1 MKSLLE
7 ALQLEYMLIGIDAN
21 EANLTPNRVGINE
34 YAFHLL
40 HALSGL
46 KTSHAFVIYLKT
58 PPRSDLPPEKSN
70 WHYRIIPAPFL
81 WTQTRL
87 PWDLYTHSPR
97 PDVFFSMT
105 HYAPRFAPI
114 PIVVAIM
121 DLGFL
126 KNPEQFTA
134 KDYSQLKSWTGY
146 SVRQA
151 KRVIAISEFTKQ
163 EVVKYYSLNPDT
175 VTVTPLAYDKKLF
188 KPTPGPVKK
197 PYILFLGSLRPSKN
211 VEGLIR
217 AFYELINTPSP
228 SVSPPKLGGDQEGV
242 PVGLN
247 LVIAGKK
254 AWLYD
259 RIFELVRSLKLED
272 RVIFTGFVPDKDKPA
287 LMSGAAAF
295 VMPSFHEGFGI
306 PVLEAM
312 ACGTPVVISK
322 VASLPEVGGD
332 AAIYVNPHDPNSI
345 ASAIKTAIGPNR
357 DKFVQLGLK
366 RVKSFSWDKTA
377 RLTLQCLE
385 TATAKF

>member
-1 MKSLLE
+1 
-7 ALQLEYMLIGIDAN
+7 MLIGIDAN

-34 YAFHLL
+34 YALHLL
-40 HALSGL
+40 HALSKL
-46 KTSHAFVIYLKT
+46 KTSHSFVIYLKT
-58 PPRSDLPPEKSN
+58 PPRSDLPPERSN
-70 WHYRIIPAPFL
+70 WHYRVIPFPKL

-87 PWDLYTHSPR
+87 PFDLYTHSPR

-105 HYAPRFAPI
+105 HYAPRFSPI
-114 PIVVAIM
+114 PTVVAIM

-126 KNPEQFTA
+126 QNPEQFTA
-134 KDYSQLKSWTGY
+134 KDFNQLKSWTGY

-163 EVVKYYSLNPDT
+163 DIIKTYGLDPVT
-175 VTVTPLAYDKKLF
+175 VTVTPLAYDHKLF
-188 KPTPGPVKK
+188 KPTQNPAILKKYNITK

-211 VEGLIR
+211 IEGLIR
-217 AFYELINTPSP
+217 AFYELKTINY
-228 SVSPPKLGGDQEGV
+228 Q
-242 PVGLN
+242 

-259 RIFELVRSLKLED
+259 QILKLADD
-272 RVIFTGFVPDKDKPA
+272 RVIFTGFVEDSEKPA
-287 LMSGAAAF
+287 LMSAAEAF
-295 VMPSFHEGFGI
+295 VLPSFHEGFGI

-332 AAIYVNPHDPNSI
+332 AAIYVDPHDPASI
-345 ASAIKTAIGPNR
+345 AAGIKSAIGSNR
-357 DKFVQLGLK
+357 AKFVQAGLN

-377 RLTLQCLE
+377 QLTLQCLE
-385 TATAKF
+385 TATANP